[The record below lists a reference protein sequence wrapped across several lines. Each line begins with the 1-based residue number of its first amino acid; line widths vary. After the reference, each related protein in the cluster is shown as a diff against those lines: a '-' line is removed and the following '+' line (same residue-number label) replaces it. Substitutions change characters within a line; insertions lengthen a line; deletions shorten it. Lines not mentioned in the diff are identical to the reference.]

1 LKNQFLSEIIM
12 KIVIIGATGFIGSRL
27 FSFLDKEEYILTV
40 VTRDVESAREQLG
53 DHAEF
58 CSWDGENSE
67 ELDRIIKD
75 TWAVINLAGES
86 LSGGRWTEARKERI
100 LKSRLTTTRAVVDAI
115 NRAETKPSVLLQ
127 ASAIGYYGSQPKATL
142 DEDSAAGNN
151 FLANVTQQWEA
162 ATAGLDES
170 VRLVI
175 LRTGIVLGTEGG
187 ALPQM
192 AMPFRYGVGGRI
204 GSGKQWFSWIH
215 LDDEVRAIQFLLE
228 HKEARG
234 VYNLTTTEPIKMK
247 VVAKELSRVL
257 HRPNW
262 LNVPGF
268 LIKLL
273 MGQMGD
279 EMLLASQKVIPK
291 RLEEEG
297 FSFHF
302 EDFRLALTN
311 IYNS

>member
-1 LKNQFLSEIIM
+1 M

-27 FSFLDKEEYILTV
+27 FSFLDKEEYDLTV
-40 VTRDVESAREQLG
+40 VSRDVESAREQLG

-58 CSWDGENSE
+58 CFWDGEQSK
-67 ELDRIIKD
+67 ELDKIIKGS
-75 TWAVINLAGES
+75 WAVINLAGES

-100 LKSRLTTTRAVVDAI
+100 LQSRLKTTHAVVEAI
-115 NRAETKPSVLLQ
+115 NRSEVKPRVLLQ
-127 ASAIGYYGSQPKATL
+127 ASAIGYYGSQPKTTL

-151 FLANVTQQWEA
+151 FLAHVTQQWEA
-162 ATAGLDES
+162 ATEGLDKE

-175 LRTGIVLGTEGG
+175 LRTGIVLGTGGG

-192 AMPFRYGVGGRI
+192 ALPFRYGVGGQI

-215 LDDEVRAIQFLLE
+215 LDDQVRAIQFLLE
-228 HKEARG
+228 HKEASG
-234 VYNLTTTEPIKMK
+234 AYNLTAPEPVKMK
-247 VVAKELSRVL
+247 DVAKELARVL

-262 LNVPGF
+262 LHVPKF
-268 LIKLL
+268 LIRGA

-297 FSFHF
+297 FTFHF
-302 EDFRLALTN
+302 DDLRLALTN

>member
-1 LKNQFLSEIIM
+1 M

-27 FSFLDKEEYILTV
+27 FSFLDKEEYDLTV
-40 VTRDVESAREQLG
+40 VTRHVESAREQLG

-58 CSWDGENSE
+58 CQWDGEKSE
-67 ELDRIIKD
+67 ELDKIFKD
-75 TWAVINLAGES
+75 AWAVINLAGES

-100 LKSRLTTTRAVVDAI
+100 LQSRLNTTHAVVEAI
-115 NRAETKPSVLLQ
+115 NRSEIKPRVLLQ
-127 ASAIGYYGSQPKATL
+127 ASAIGYYGSQPQRIL

-151 FLANVTQQWEA
+151 FLAQVTRQWEA
-162 ATAGLDES
+162 ATAGLDAS

-192 AMPFRYGVGGRI
+192 AMPFRFGVGGRI

-228 HKEARG
+228 HKEASG
-234 VYNLTTTEPIKMK
+234 AYNLTAPEPVKMK
-247 VVAKELSRVL
+247 DVAKELARVL

-262 LNVPGF
+262 LHIPKS
-268 LIKLL
+268 LIRLV

-279 EMLLASQKVIPK
+279 EMLLASQKVVPK

>member
-1 LKNQFLSEIIM
+1 M

-27 FSFLDKEEYILTV
+27 FSFLDKEEYDLTV
-40 VTRDVESAREQLG
+40 VTRDVEGAREQLG

-58 CSWDGENSE
+58 CSWDGEHSE
-67 ELDRIIKD
+67 GLDKIFKD
-75 TWAVINLAGES
+75 AWAVINLAGES

-100 LKSRLTTTRAVVDAI
+100 LQSRLKTTHAVVDAI
-115 NRAETKPSVLLQ
+115 NRAEIKPRVLLQ
-127 ASAIGYYGSQPKATL
+127 ASAIGYYGSQPKTTL
-142 DEDSAAGNN
+142 DEDSGAGNN
-151 FLANVTQQWEA
+151 FLAHVTQQWES
-162 ATAGLDES
+162 ATEGLNKE

-175 LRTGIVLGTEGG
+175 LRTGIVLGTTGG

-192 AMPFRYGVGGRI
+192 ALPFRYGVGGHI

-228 HKEARG
+228 HKEASG
-234 VYNLTTTEPIKMK
+234 VYNLTAPEPVMMK
-247 VVAKELSRVL
+247 TVAKELARVL

-262 LNVPGF
+262 LHVPKF
-268 LIKLL
+268 LIRGA